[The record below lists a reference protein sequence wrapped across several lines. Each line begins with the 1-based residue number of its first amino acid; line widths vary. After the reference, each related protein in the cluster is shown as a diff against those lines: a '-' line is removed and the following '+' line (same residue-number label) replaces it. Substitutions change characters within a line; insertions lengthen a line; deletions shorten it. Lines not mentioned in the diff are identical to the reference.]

1 MAPQP
6 AWQAPQPAWQA
17 PQPAWLAPAPAAAR
31 WEKAGAQMNL
41 NLVLVFGIGLF
52 AGVLAALVLDGVY
65 WQERLR
71 ALQAAQDQAAQRADA
86 LSGRARAL
94 IRQVMTLQQA
104 NAALEE
110 QLQTRDAAVAHLEA
124 DLKTNRGNLLRMEE
138 QIEQLRAE
146 NQQQRA
152 RVQQAEAYATAT
164 RQELQEAVAQFT
176 QARQMRRQLLFAV
189 QQLKK
194 FQARNEALT
203 AELAAREA
211 KVETA
216 AAAATDVNHADLQVI
231 RGIGPTY
238 ARRLHDSGVHT
249 LSDLVAQSPERLHE
263 LAGLQEWQAA
273 EPHAWLE
280 EARSLLESAS

>member
-1 MAPQP
+1 
-6 AWQAPQPAWQA
+6 
-17 PQPAWLAPAPAAAR
+17 
-31 WEKAGAQMNL
+31 MNL

-71 ALQAAQDQAAQRADA
+71 ALQNAQDQAAQRAEA
-86 LSGRARAL
+86 LRGRAREMF
-94 IRQVMTLQQA
+94 RQMKKLQEI
-104 NAALEE
+104 NAALEA
-110 QLQTRDAAVAHLEA
+110 QLQARDTAVAHLEA

-146 NQQQRA
+146 NQQQSALA
-152 RVQQAEAYATAT
+152 RQAERYAAAA
-164 RQELQEAVAQFT
+164 RQELRETVAQFT
-176 QARQMRRQLLFAV
+176 QARQMRRQLVFAV

-194 FQARNEALT
+194 FQARNETLMAQ
-203 AELAAREA
+203 LAAREA
-211 KVETA
+211 KAETA
-216 AAAATDVNHADLQVI
+216 AVAATAVSHADLQVI

-249 LSDLVAQSPERLHE
+249 LSDLVAHSPERLHE

-280 EARSLLESAS
+280 EARSLLESAA

>member
-1 MAPQP
+1 
-6 AWQAPQPAWQA
+6 
-17 PQPAWLAPAPAAAR
+17 
-31 WEKAGAQMNL
+31 MNL

-65 WQERLR
+65 WRAQLR
-71 ALQAAQDQAAQRADA
+71 ALHDEQDRAAQRAEA
-86 LSGRARAL
+86 LRGRAREMF
-94 IRQVMTLQQA
+94 RQMKKLQEI
-104 NAALEE
+104 NAALEA
-110 QLQTRDAAVAHLEA
+110 QLQARDTAVAHLEA
-124 DLKTNRGNLLRMEE
+124 GLKTNRGNLLRMEE

-146 NQQQRA
+146 NQQQSALA
-152 RVQQAEAYATAT
+152 RQAERYAAAA
-164 RQELQEAVAQFT
+164 RQELQETVAQFT
-176 QARQMRRQLLFAV
+176 QARQMRRQLVFAV

-194 FQARNEALT
+194 FQVRNETLT
-203 AELAAREA
+203 AELAARET

-216 AAAATDVNHADLQVI
+216 AAATDVSHADLQVI

-249 LSDLVAQSPERLHE
+249 LGDLVAQSPERLHE